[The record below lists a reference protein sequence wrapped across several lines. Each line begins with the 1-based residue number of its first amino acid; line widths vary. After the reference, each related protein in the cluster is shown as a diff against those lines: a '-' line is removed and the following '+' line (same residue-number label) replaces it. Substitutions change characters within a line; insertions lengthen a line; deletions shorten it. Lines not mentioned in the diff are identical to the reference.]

1 MNMKFLAATL
11 LALTALFVSD
21 PAWSHTT
28 VKTSTLE
35 DGKTYQ
41 TLPEVIDLVFAQKVG
56 LIDLTLKAADGSE
69 ILLGFEKPKG
79 MHSRF
84 AIPKPDLRPGAYV
97 LSWRVMAKDGH
108 VLNGEI
114 AFTYEP

>member
-1 MNMKFLAATL
+1 M
-11 LALTALFVSD
+11 
-21 PAWSHTT
+21 
-28 VKTSTLE
+28 KTSTLE
-35 DGKTYQ
+35 DGKTYE
-41 TLPEVIDLVFAQKVG
+41 TLPETLDLVFAKKVG
-56 LIDLTLKAADGSE
+56 LVDLTLKMADGSE
-69 ILLGFEKPKG
+69 IALSYDKPKG

-84 AIPKPDLRPGAYV
+84 AIPKPDLVSGEYV